1 MVEHETIKWG
11 MFDETPHIRGEKH
24 IKYLLKTYNKGKKKA
39 DRVHDIN
46 ELLIAMKKDMQNQKP

>member
-24 IKYLLKTYNKGKKKA
+24 IKYL
-39 DRVHDIN
+39 IF
-46 ELLIAMKKDMQNQKP
+46 AMKSIHLQKKI

>member
-24 IKYLLKTYNKGKKKA
+24 IKYLLKTYNKGKKK
-39 DRVHDIN
+39 
-46 ELLIAMKKDMQNQKP
+46 ELNLAMKKDMDNQKT